1 MRPDRTEVVGVGRG
15 ADATQYVS
23 LILVQQEEV
32 EMCPPFLCVNE
43 PNVCEDCITE
53 EQIKQHR

>member
-1 MRPDRTEVVGVGRG
+1 MWGGG